1 MLCCSFID
9 QQNVSKLFLEEGQ
22 EAKDVM
28 FSLAGQKCLVFC
40 YRQGHPATGAIFA
53 CVCIQCNLYHLF

>member
-1 MLCCSFID
+1 MLCWVFID
-9 QQNVSKLFLEEGQ
+9 QQNVSKLFLKQGQ

-28 FSLAGQKCLVFC
+28 FSLAGQKNSVFS

-53 CVCIQCNLYHLF
+53 RVCMQRNLYHLF